1 MNLIVNRKAI
11 LLFVCFSLLQWPF
24 TAFAQG
30 AGGALIGKVDFRAL
44 VLLHPSM
51 FGYDTEKSAFLVEPS
66 KAKLPQQIERRSQEQ
81 KQRVEE
87 LENEIRAL
95 RAKIT
100 ELHRN
105 YTRDVTELSDRYTT
119 GIVEL
124 ATGPAG
130 MKRQQFELDKA
141 QLDST
146 YQAKLQSASGRCVAA
161 TEELEN
167 LQQISLTPGY
177 TTPEET
183 EARFNVIV
191 KEVRQVVQSVA
202 ARRGIQIVLNTSFQ
216 RSLRNVRTTRE
227 SEEPIDLS
235 YQKIF
240 TTPFTREV
248 GSSHDFTAGYY
259 ENIISMTRNWLD
271 HGSRILKPAKSSFI
285 DSDIV
290 CGGIDL
296 TGEVLT
302 TLFASYK
309 LNQNIGA
316 AVIKAALE

>member
-1 MNLIVNRKAI
+1 MNLIANRTAF
-11 LLFVCFSLLQWPF
+11 LLCCCLFLLQSPL
-24 TAFAQG
+24 TAFGQV
-30 AGGALIGKVDFRAL
+30 AGGALIGHVDFRAL

-51 FGYDTEKSAFLVEPS
+51 MGYDTQLSAFRVEPS
-66 KAKLPQQIERRSQEQ
+66 KTTLPQQVERRSQEQ
-81 KQRVEE
+81 KQRIEE

-105 YTRDVTELSDRYTT
+105 YTRDVTELNDRYTE
-119 GIVEL
+119 GIIEL

-130 MKRQQFELDKA
+130 MKRQQFELDKI

-146 YQAKLQSASGRCVAA
+146 YQAKLQSTSGRCVAA
-161 TEELEN
+161 TEELER
-167 LQQISLTPGY
+167 LQGISLSPGY

-183 EARFNVIV
+183 EARFNAIV
-191 KEVRQVVQSVA
+191 KEIRQLVQAVA
-202 ARRGIQIVLNTSFQ
+202 ARRGIQIVLNSSF
-216 RSLRNVRTTRE
+216 RRALRRE
-227 SEEPIDLS
+227 LPSRETEAPVELS

-240 TTPFTREV
+240 ITPFTREV
-248 GSSHDFTAGYY
+248 GTSHDFTAGYY

-271 HGSRILKPAKSSFI
+271 HGVRILKPAKSSFI
-285 DSDIV
+285 DSDII

-296 TGEVLT
+296 TGEVLS

-316 AVIKAALE
+316 AVIKAVLE

>member
-1 MNLIVNRKAI
+1 MNLTVNRTVI
-11 LLFVCFSLLQWPF
+11 LLFFCLFLAQNPF
-24 TAFAQG
+24 PTFGQAASG
-30 AGGALIGKVDFRAL
+30 VLIGHVDFRAL

-51 FGYDTEKSAFLVEPS
+51 MGYDTQRSAFRVEPS
-66 KAKLPQQIERRSQEQ
+66 KTALPQQAERRSQEQ
-81 KQRVEE
+81 KQRLEE
-87 LENEIRAL
+87 LESEVREL

-105 YTRDVTELSDRYTT
+105 YTRDVTELNDRYMQ
-119 GIVEL
+119 GVIDL

-130 MKRQQFELDKA
+130 MKRQQFELDKVH
-141 QLDST
+141 LDST
-146 YQAKLQSASGRCVAA
+146 YQAKLQAASGRCVAA
-161 TEELEN
+161 TEELER
-167 LQQISLTPGY
+167 LQNISLSPGY

-183 EARFNVIV
+183 EARFNAIV
-191 KEVRQVVQSVA
+191 KELRQLVQAVA
-202 ARRGIQIVLNTSFQ
+202 ARRGIQIVLNSSFR
-216 RSLRNVRTTRE
+216 RSLRRE
-227 SEEPIDLS
+227 LPSRETEDPVELS

-248 GSSHDFTAGYY
+248 GTSHDFTAGYY

-271 HGSRILKPAKSSFI
+271 HGYRILKPAKSSFI
-285 DSDIV
+285 DSDII

-296 TGEVLT
+296 TGEVLS
-302 TLFASYK
+302 TLFTTYK

>member
-1 MNLIVNRKAI
+1 MNLTARRAI
-11 LLFVCFSLLQWPF
+11 LPAFCLFLLLSPF
-24 TAFAQG
+24 TAFGQG

-51 FGYDTEKSAFLVEPS
+51 MGYDTQKSAFRVEPS
-66 KAKLPQQIERRSQEQ
+66 KATLPQQMERRSQEH
-81 KQRVEE
+81 KQRIEA
-87 LENEIRAL
+87 LESEIRAL

-105 YTRDVTELSDRYTT
+105 YTRDVTELNDRYAA
-119 GIVEL
+119 GIVDL

-161 TEELEN
+161 TEELDH
-167 LQQISLTPGY
+167 LQNISLAPGY

-183 EARFNVIV
+183 EARFNAIV
-191 KEVRQVVQSVA
+191 KELRQLVQSVA

-216 RSLRNVRTTRE
+216 RSLRRE
-227 SEEPIDLS
+227 RPARDSDEPIDLS

-248 GSSHDFTAGYY
+248 GTSHDFTAGYY
-259 ENIISMTRNWLD
+259 ENIIIMTRNWLD

-285 DSDIV
+285 DSDII
-290 CGGIDL
+290 CGGVDL

-302 TLFASYK
+302 SLFSSYK
-309 LNQNIGA
+309 VNQNIGA